1 MIEAGKIAALWPKN
15 DYGWSIAPSGLG
27 WIAEGARA
35 RIGEWARIDEGARIG
50 EGAIIDARAR
60 IGEGAIIDEGARIGA
75 RAIID
80 ARARIGAQARIGANA
95 SWALDLG
102 FADGYRKC
110 IANVNGVAYIG
121 AGCRGFTVA
130 EALRHWDNKPD
141 RIETM
146 CLMQSAIYLAGYHGL
161 VFE

>member
-35 RIGEWARIDEGARIG
+35 RIGEWARIG
-50 EGAIIDARAR
+50 EGAS
-60 IGEGAIIDEGARIGA
+60 
-75 RAIID
+75 
-80 ARARIGAQARIGANA
+80 IGANA

-110 IANVNGVAYIG
+110 IANVKGVAYIG
-121 AGCRGFTVA
+121 AGCRWFTLA
-130 EALRHWDNKPD
+130 EALRHWDNKPG

>member
-15 DYGWSIAPSGLG
+15 DYGWSIAPSGCG
-27 WIAEGARA
+27 WMAEGA
-35 RIGEWARIDEGARIG
+35 
-50 EGAIIDARAR
+50 
-60 IGEGAIIDEGARIGA
+60 
-75 RAIID
+75 
-80 ARARIGAQARIGANA
+80 
-95 SWALDLG
+95 WALDLG

-110 IANVNGVAYIG
+110 IANVKGVAYIG
-121 AGCRGFTVA
+121 AGCRWFTLA
-130 EALRHWDNKPD
+130 EALRHWDNKPG